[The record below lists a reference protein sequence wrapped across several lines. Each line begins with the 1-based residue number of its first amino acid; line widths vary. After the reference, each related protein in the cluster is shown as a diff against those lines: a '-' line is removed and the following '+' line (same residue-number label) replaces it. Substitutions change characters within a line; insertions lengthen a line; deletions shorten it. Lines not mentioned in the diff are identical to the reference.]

1 MPQVSIPSNLTTS
14 PALAF
19 VGPLRD
25 AAAGGVLEVD
35 VSGLRFAR
43 PFGALLLA
51 AELRALADD
60 GCAIQF
66 VGFEKAGSVHY
77 ILGQQGF
84 FRYLGHEFGRAPGE
98 ADGGDGYLPVTEIT
112 RGALEARMAETGKAL
127 GPTIHAEATRLA
139 HLVTQS
145 HAGKVVRP
153 VAYCF
158 REVIRNVFEHA
169 QTDCCVV
176 FAQRYKKGGNV
187 EIAIVDKGR
196 GIRASLAERH
206 AFDTDEGAL
215 RAALEPGRSRAI
227 LPDADALPDGPE
239 AAWANS
245 GFGLFVLSELG
256 RRTGAFS
263 LVSGSSRLELKPE
276 NEEVKGTAFAG
287 TALCLKIS
295 KPKGVNFEHYIE
307 NIIAEGEERSHE
319 AGRGRASRSTRTLA

>member
-1 MPQVSIPSNLTTS
+1 MPAVPFPSRLTTS
-14 PALAF
+14 PALALIRA
-19 VGPLRD
+19 LRE

-35 VSGLRFAR
+35 VAGLRFAR

-51 AELRALADD
+51 AELRALADA
-60 GCAIQF
+60 GCALRLA
-66 VGFEKAGSVHY
+66 GFEKAGSAHY
-77 ILGQQGF
+77 VLGQQGF
-84 FRYLGHEFGRAPGE
+84 FHYLGHDFGRASSE

-112 RGALEARMAETGKAL
+112 REALEERMAETGKPL
-127 GPTIHAEATRLA
+127 GATIHEEARQMA

-169 QTDCCVV
+169 QTDRCVV

-187 EIAIVDKGR
+187 EIAIVDKGC

-206 AFDTDEGAL
+206 AFDSDAEAL
-215 RAALEPGRSRAI
+215 HAALEPGRSRAA
-227 LPDADALPDGPE
+227 LPDADDLPDGPE

-263 LVSGSSRLELKPE
+263 VVSGGARLELKP
-276 NEEVKGTAFAG
+276 KGEDLKEADFGG

-295 KPKGVNFEHYIE
+295 KPKGVNFERYIE
-307 NIIAEGEERSHE
+307 GIIAEGEARSQA
-319 AGRGRASRSTRTLA
+319 AGRGRASRSTRTIA